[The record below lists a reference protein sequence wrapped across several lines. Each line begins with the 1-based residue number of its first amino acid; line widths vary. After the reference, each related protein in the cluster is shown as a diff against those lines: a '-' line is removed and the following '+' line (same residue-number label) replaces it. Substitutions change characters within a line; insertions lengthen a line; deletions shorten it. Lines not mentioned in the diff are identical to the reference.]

1 MAQTGK
7 TLLMLLGMMGGLS
20 AILFGFIISIFSLI
34 SSVSVHIPRQ
44 WIEGRLID
52 PLNGGFLYIML
63 GIAGI
68 IGTALLFGK
77 YQRAS
82 ATLLLATGF
91 LGFAVSYAC
100 SSGLMG
106 ILTWIAPGA
115 LLILAGILAIMTPER
130 LGHLLPLLNS
140 DRQPVRR
147 FGYAVYGV
155 LLLLLL
161 AILFI
166 IGMISLGMML
176 NYSASDSEA
185 NSKDALT
192 VEADKFLTYAGI
204 EESMGLFNESLID
217 YENAVRAYDEA
228 IAKDPTNENARENR
242 SYALN
247 KLRRYNRSMILDDNI
262 TDIKRITSSEEIL
275 KSDLRANS

>member
-1 MAQTGK
+1 
-7 TLLMLLGMMGGLS
+7 MLLGMMGGLS
-20 AILFGFIISIFSLI
+20 AILFGFIISIFTLI

-52 PLNGGFLYIML
+52 PFNGGILYIIL

-68 IGTALLFGK
+68 VSTALLFTR

-100 SSGLMG
+100 SSNIMG
-106 ILTWIAPGA
+106 TLTWISPGA
-115 LLILAGILAIMTPER
+115 LLMLTGILAIMTPER

-147 FGYAVYGV
+147 FGYAVYGIM
-155 LLLLLL
+155 LLLMI
-161 AILFI
+161 AILFV

-176 NYSASDSEA
+176 NYSVSDSET
-185 NSKDALT
+185 NSKDAPT
-192 VEADKFLTYAGI
+192 AEADKVLTYAGI

-217 YENAVRAYDEA
+217 YENAIKAYDEV
-228 IAKDPTNENARENR
+228 IAKDPTNENARKNR

-247 KLRRYNRSMILDDNI
+247 KLKRYNGSIVLYSNI
-262 TDIKRITSSEEIL
+262 TNLNESQ
-275 KSDLRANS
+275 